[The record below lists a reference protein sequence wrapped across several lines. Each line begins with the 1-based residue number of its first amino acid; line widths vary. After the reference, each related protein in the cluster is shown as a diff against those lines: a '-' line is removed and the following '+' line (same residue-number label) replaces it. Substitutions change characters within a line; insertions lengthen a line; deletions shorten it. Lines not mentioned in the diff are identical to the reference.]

1 MLPALKP
8 MVLRDIATSYGGCGE
23 TAGRC
28 KIAGGAHPSDL
39 RHSNLNTTM
48 NVYVKSVDA
57 DSVKAMKALELV
69 IVRLNVRRKT
79 NPEKQNADKGV
90 ETEVSGGDAWTGTSD
105 LRPSGRD

>member
-1 MLPALKP
+1 
-8 MVLRDIATSYGGCGE
+8 
-23 TAGRC
+23 
-28 KIAGGAHPSDL
+28 
-39 RHSNLNTTM
+39 M

-90 ETEVSGGDAWTGTSD
+90 ETEVSGGGAWTGTSD
-105 LRPSGRD
+105 LRPSGRAADAIENAEIVARSDMD